1 MKRWEDHLT
10 VLSSISNS
18 FDKSSAQYE
27 ALEEAAQALLFVN
40 LHRDMKEAYEKFR
53 LETDKEISEEDMQ
66 QLRDMGIEP

>member
-40 LHRDMKEAYEKFR
+40 LHRDMKAAYEKFR
-53 LETDKEISEEDMQ
+53 LETDKEISEEDKQ